1 MKKVTLCIMVFLV
14 LPLCGCFGAED
25 INDTAIV
32 MGVGFDSGEGE
43 YYKSIVQ
50 TVVPGA
56 LSDGGGKTYSNFEGD
71 GKSIG
76 ESILNSSLKC
86 GKYMNMS
93 HTSALLIN
101 EKIAEKG
108 VNEIF
113 DYFMRD
119 KEFHSTITVAVS
131 EESAGKILDC
141 ESKIEKVPASN
152 IISLGRRFRENP
164 VGEEINVFDFVSKS
178 LEKNSAIMVP
188 IVKSAG
194 DDISVSANAV
204 FKDGKMVAKI
214 SNNEARGILWLKNK
228 IEKADITAQMEGA
241 TFDVR
246 IEKSRTKLTLSED
259 EEIYFTADID
269 TDVSIKRDDK
279 GVLNA
284 WGEEKVLA
292 KISDTIKS
300 EILTSL
306 HKMQEMGLDVYSFE
320 EKISRKYPDK
330 TNNETFKNLKVYV
343 NVNSKLRD

>member
-1 MKKVTLCIMVFLV
+1 MKKIILCFMLSAIL
-14 LPLCGCFGAED
+14 LLCGCFGAVD

-50 TVVPGA
+50 TVVPKA
-56 LSDGGGKTYSNFEGD
+56 LSDGGGKTYSNFEGE

-76 ESILNSSLKC
+76 ESILNASLKC

-108 VNEIF
+108 VNEIL

-131 EESAGKILDC
+131 EESAEKILEC

-152 IISLGRRFRENP
+152 IISLGRRFRENS

-178 LEKNSAIMVP
+178 LQKNSATMVP

-194 DDISVSANAV
+194 DDISVSGSAV
-204 FKDGKMVAKI
+204 FKDGKMVMKI
-214 SNNEARGILWLKNK
+214 SCAEARGVLWLKNK
-228 IEKADITAQMEGA
+228 IEKADITSEMEGA

-246 IEKSRTKLTLSED
+246 IEKSNTKLTLSKD
-259 EEIYFTADID
+259 EKIHITADID
-269 TDVSIKRDDK
+269 TDISIKRDDK

-292 KISDTIKS
+292 RVSETIKS
-300 EILTSL
+300 EILESL
-306 HKMQEMGLDVYSFE
+306 KKLQETELDVYGFQ
-320 EKISRKYPDK
+320 EKISRKYPDEK
-330 TNNETFKNLKVYV
+330 QTFRDLKVYI
-343 NVNSKLRD
+343 NVKSKLRD